1 MPAVLQ
7 RPHSL
12 SPELA
17 RPPDERREARGPN
30 LDRPLAQQFA
40 GRRRDRGDRVR
51 ALVAVRTEHDHCLV
65 HLQCDCLDA
74 RRTRLAWGDATLL
87 ICAGP
92 RRQARGLGFDRLGP
106 LAAAVRARGW
116 WYGSCARGRPALSRS
131 AVPLCGRAGDMMV
144 DGVIPLG
151 EALRPLGLSGP
162 STLAWR
168 QERAGSRPRRIG

>member
-65 HLQCDCLDA
+65 HLQCDWLDA

-87 ICAGP
+87 SSHAKETPPATSDTAKGG
-92 RRQARGLGFDRLGP
+92 QAQ
-106 LAAAVRARGW
+106 
-116 WYGSCARGRPALSRS
+116 RPTA
-131 AVPLCGRAGDMMV
+131 
-144 DGVIPLG
+144 
-151 EALRPLGLSGP
+151 
-162 STLAWR
+162 
-168 QERAGSRPRRIG
+168 